1 MGSGITCVFCK
12 TYIFS
17 VIYNI
22 LKERKPHPF
31 SSLQGGGVMATIRQK
46 VDAAFMEGKISNKDR
61 FEFIDL
67 INSGKLSKAELAKE
81 LMFLYLIDA
90 MPV

>member
-1 MGSGITCVFCK
+1 
-12 TYIFS
+12 
-17 VIYNI
+17 
-22 LKERKPHPF
+22 
-31 SSLQGGGVMATIRQK
+31 MATIHQK